1 MKESVKRTKMNDAML
16 KQSLENQKVIMH
28 GLSLILEHMAFGNR
42 KASVLINMRNKIM
55 EQYSETGKFLY
66 KWK

>member
-1 MKESVKRTKMNDAML
+1 MNDAML

-28 GLSLILEHMAFGNR
+28 GLSLILEYMAFGNR

>member
-1 MKESVKRTKMNDAML
+1 ML